1 MGDSIYNFAVNFFTT
16 GELPPGINDMFLV
29 LIPKV
34 QRPEVVGQL
43 RPISLCNISY
53 KMLTK
58 ALTNR
63 LKKVMPKIIGPY
75 QSSFVPGRQIVD
87 NIIIYQEALHSMRK
101 KKGEKGYMA
110 IKIDLEKAYDRFSW
124 DFIRDTLMEIG
135 LNSEWIRNIM
145 KCIETPS
152 MSILLNGE

>member
-1 MGDSIYNFAVNFFTT
+1 MGDSIYNFAVNFFTI
-16 GELPPGINDMFLV
+16 GELSPGINDTFLV

-34 QRPEVVGQL
+34 QRPEVVSQL
-43 RPISLCNISY
+43 RPISLCNVNY

-87 NIIIYQEALHSMRK
+87 NIIIYQEVLHSMRK

-110 IKIDLEKAYDRFSW
+110 IKIDLKKAYDRFS
-124 DFIRDTLMEIG
+124 
-135 LNSEWIRNIM
+135 
-145 KCIETPS
+145 
-152 MSILLNGE
+152 